1 MYNEFVK
8 KINKQK
14 VGENME
20 VNIENLKKLIEKNF
34 ENNKTKFAETI
45 GISREYI
52 SKLLNGKEDKTSAKI
67 CNAII
72 LYCESNNLNYREYI
86 FFKSIR

>member
-1 MYNEFVK
+1 MLK
-8 KINKQK
+8 KLTKKK
-14 VGENME
+14 VGDKME
-20 VNIENLKKLIEKNF
+20 VNIENLKILIKEKF
-34 ENNKTKFAETI
+34 KNNKTKFAETL

-72 LYCESNNLNYREYI
+72 LYCESNNLDYRKYI
-86 FFKSIR
+86 FLP